1 MSLGPFAFGMWV
13 GKTPARSIAFW
24 GGLVAFMV
32 FLAVFV
38 VPAGWERDRA
48 ECEALNPGVE
58 VTATWVSRR
67 RMCLYADGTF
77 KDPSENAYIEAK
89 ARRKEMYG
97 VDW

>member
-1 MSLGPFAFGMWV
+1 MDPISFGMWV
-13 GKTPARSIAFW
+13 GRSRARAIAFW
-24 GGLVAFMV
+24 VALGAFMV
-32 FLAVFV
+32 FLAVVV
-38 VPAGWERDRA
+38 VPAGWERDRT